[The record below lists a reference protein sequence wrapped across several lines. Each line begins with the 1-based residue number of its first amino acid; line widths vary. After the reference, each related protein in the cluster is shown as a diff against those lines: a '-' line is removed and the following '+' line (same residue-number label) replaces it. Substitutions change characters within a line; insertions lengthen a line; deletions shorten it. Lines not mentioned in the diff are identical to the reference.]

1 VATGAHPLQRDP
13 GADSGWRPHT
23 AGVARAVVMIALAVA
38 AFLASYLVF
47 VRTGTGQ
54 RLDQVAIDH
63 VGQAWRTRAAVANVL
78 DWITSGLIVL
88 VSGAC
93 VVIAA
98 IRRRWLLAAGALVVV
113 AGANITTQLLKKVVL
128 SRPDFGYGMTNSF
141 PSGHTTVVASLVLAV
156 LLVAPRSSRWL
167 VELAGSVCVAVIG
180 VGTVVNSWHY
190 PSDVIGGLLVALV
203 WGLAVLAAIS
213 AVEPADPRRTPRSHP
228 LALLVGLVIAAFIFV
243 SFGVRPGG
251 STRDLIVIAT
261 TMSGLA
267 VAGALTVGIFARM
280 LDARSI

>member
-1 VATGAHPLQRDP
+1 
-13 GADSGWRPHT
+13 
-23 AGVARAVVMIALAVA
+23 
-38 AFLASYLVF
+38 
-47 VRTGTGQ
+47 
-54 RLDQVAIDH
+54 
-63 VGQAWRTRAAVANVL
+63 
-78 DWITSGLIVL
+78 
-88 VSGAC
+88 
-93 VVIAA
+93 VIAA
-98 IRRRWLLAAGALVVV
+98 IRQRWLLAAGALVVV

-128 SRPDFGYGMTNSF
+128 SRPDFGYGVTNSF
-141 PSGHTTVVASLVLAV
+141 PSGHTTVVTSLVLAV
-156 LLVAPRSSRWL
+156 LLVAPRSARWL

-213 AVEPADPRRTPRSHP
+213 AVEPVDPRRTPRSHP